1 MLQSQRLTWLIVLV
15 AFWDGF
21 YWFEVWLLV
30 FVDAMVWLGFFRWM
44 VLVDSL
50 FWDLLIDLIGC
61 SVVDCW
67 SVGSSC
73 CSCLIVAGWFSE
85 VGTSYLFLVGTKDLR
100 NMFGNNLRLQTLV
113 VHLLRLPNIFLKSLV
128 PVNLGPG
135 TSIAWL
141 IVEGHK
147 KTCKNQVRSPLHWKV
162 LADS

>member
-1 MLQSQRLTWLIVLV
+1 M
-15 AFWDGF
+15 
-21 YWFEVWLLV
+21 
-30 FVDAMVWLGFFRWM
+30 
-44 VLVDSL
+44 
-50 FWDLLIDLIGC
+50 
-61 SVVDCW
+61 VDCW